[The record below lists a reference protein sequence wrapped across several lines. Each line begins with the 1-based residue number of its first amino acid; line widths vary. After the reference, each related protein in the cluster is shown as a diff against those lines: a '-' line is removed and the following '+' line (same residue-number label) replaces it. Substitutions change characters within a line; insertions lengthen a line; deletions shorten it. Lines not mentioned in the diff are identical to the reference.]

1 MSSPRRPPSEA
12 TPGNEAKTEASPK
25 LEFHLPTRGRGA
37 NSSAPSVSFTPP
49 TPRLPDVAADE
60 LGKRSRETD
69 APRPVLTPAVPPAN
83 DDRPSVGQIL
93 QSLQSRPDSTAMTV
107 AIIGSAAWTG
117 LWIGYVMFTHAAA
130 FTGSLFSPPPPF
142 PPSR

>member
-1 MSSPRRPPSEA
+1 MSTPSKAQDPAAAALSAIEDALRLHVEPEA
-12 TPGNEAKTEASPK
+12 DAAEGEGTEASPK
-25 LEFHLPTRGRGA
+25 LEFHLPTSRPEGQD
-37 NSSAPSVSFTPP
+37 SSAPSVSFTPP

-93 QSLQSRPDSTAMTV
+93 QSLQSRPD
-107 AIIGSAAWTG
+107 
-117 LWIGYVMFTHAAA
+117 
-130 FTGSLFSPPPPF
+130 
-142 PPSR
+142 